1 MSVEGF
7 DEIFNTVYIAKSLY
21 DMNRYALV
29 KDSFYDEISFDT
41 YIESMLSLI
50 ENLFEYHH
58 CRYSDRNGYE
68 LHIISDSVIEDFYEL
83 AGEYGRRNDISD
95 ENNYYIKQAE
105 QQVRIQLDFSY
116 CIDWRLVGYTKTKR
130 KYHSRLAVFI
140 YQDDWVDL
148 GCLAYALIEIY
159 CWFSEACVNL
169 RKILNDLGKE
179 EKAA

>member
-7 DEIFNTVYIAKSLY
+7 DEIFNTVYIAKKLY
-21 DMNRYALV
+21 DMDRYELV

-41 YIESMLSLI
+41 YYESMLCLL
-50 ENLFEYHH
+50 ENLFEYHR
-58 CRYSDRNGYE
+58 CRYSERNCYE
-68 LHIISDSVIEDFYEL
+68 LHIMSDPVIEEFYKL
-83 AGEYGRRNDISD
+83 ASEYGKRNNIPD
-95 ENNYYIKQAE
+95 ENNYYINEAE

-116 CIDWRLVGYTKTKR
+116 CVDWRLMGHTEPKR

-159 CWFSEACVNL
+159 EWFSDTCVSL
-169 RKILNDLGKE
+169 QEILNNVGKE
-179 EKAA
+179 VKAA